1 MIALDEE
8 YRKALNVIRDNAYSH
23 RTDEYIFQCMIEE
36 YLIRERG
43 RLGRIKND
51 IYIERPIT

>member
-8 YRKALNVIRDNAYSH
+8 YRRALNVIRDNAYPH